1 MLESIDE
8 ISIGQNLI
16 DQSKVSKSYLLLVS
30 FIKILESKKW
40 QKFDK
45 SVRDILIN
53 FEVITYENNFEY
65 NILTTYTLLDRDFEF
80 NR

>member
-65 NILTTYTLLDRDFEF
+65 NIFTTYTLLDRNFEF